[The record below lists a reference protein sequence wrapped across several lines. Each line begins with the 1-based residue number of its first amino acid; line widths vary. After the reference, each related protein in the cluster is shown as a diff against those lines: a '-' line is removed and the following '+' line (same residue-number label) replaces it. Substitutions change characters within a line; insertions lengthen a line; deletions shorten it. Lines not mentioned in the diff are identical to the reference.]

1 MAIGDL
7 VKSTLGPKGMDK
19 ILMSMGSAGPG
30 SIEVTNDGAT
40 ILRAVGV
47 DNPAA
52 KVLVEMS
59 RVQDSEVGDG
69 TTSVTVLASEL
80 IREAEKLIDMRIHP
94 QTIIAGWRQAS
105 KVAKEA
111 LEKSAID
118 HSNDEALFREDLLNI
133 ARTTLSSK
141 ILSQHKDFFSNLA
154 VDAVMRLKGS
164 GSLDAIQIIKIQGG
178 SLDESFLDAGFLLNK
193 KVGMFQ
199 PQRVENAKILIANT
213 PMDTD
218 KIKVF
223 GSRVKVEN
231 VSQVAEIELAEKEK
245 MKDKVDLICAHD
257 MNVFINRQL
266 IYNYPEQLFADKGI
280 MAIEHADFDGIERL
294 ALVTGGEI
302 VSTFGHPEKVKI
314 GKCDLIEQV
323 QIGDETLLK
332 FTGVPLGEACSV
344 VLRGATEQII
354 GEAERSLHDALCVLT
369 STVKE
374 PRTVYG
380 GGCSE
385 MLMAHAVTEL
395 ASKTPGKESMA
406 MEAFAHALRQLPTII
421 AENGGYDSAQLVSE
435 LRALHTQGLAT
446 NGLDMTH
453 GKVGDMAELGI
464 TESFSVKSQVLVSAA
479 EAAEMLL
486 RVDNIIKAAP
496 RKRERDDRHC

>member
-1 MAIGDL
+1 
-7 VKSTLGPKGMDK
+7 
-19 ILMSMGSAGPG
+19 MG
-30 SIEVTNDGAT
+30 
-40 ILRAVGV
+40 
-47 DNPAA
+47 
-52 KVLVEMS
+52 
-59 RVQDSEVGDG
+59 
-69 TTSVTVLASEL
+69 
-80 IREAEKLIDMRIHP
+80 
-94 QTIIAGWRQAS
+94 
-105 KVAKEA
+105 
-111 LEKSAID
+111 
-118 HSNDEALFREDLLNI
+118 F
-133 ARTTLSSK
+133 
-141 ILSQHKDFFSNLA
+141 
-154 VDAVMRLKGS
+154 
-164 GSLDAIQIIKIQGG
+164 
-178 SLDESFLDAGFLLNK
+178 LDEGFLLNK
-193 KVGMFQ
+193 KPGVRQ
-199 PQRVENAKILIANT
+199 PKRIENAKILIGNT

-223 GSRVKVEN
+223 GSRVKVDAI
-231 VSQVAEIELAEKEK
+231 SQIAELELAEKEK
-245 MKDKVDLICAHD
+245 MKDKVDMICGHD

-385 MLMAHAVTEL
+385 MLMAKAVEEL
-395 ASKTPGKESMA
+395 AAKTAGKEARA
-406 MEAFAHALRQLPTII
+406 MESFATALRQLPSII
-421 AENGGYDSAQLVSE
+421 AENGGYDSAQLTSE
-435 LRALHTQGLAT
+435 LKAAHNSGSNTTGL
-446 NGLDMTH
+446 NMYEGEIGCMS
-453 GKVGDMAELGI
+453 ELGI
-464 TESFSVKSQVLVSAA
+464 TESFSVKRQVLVQAS
-479 EAAEMLL
+479 EAAGMIL
-486 RVDNIIKAAP
+486 RVDDILKAAP
-496 RKRERDDRHC
+496 RPRKEDRGHC